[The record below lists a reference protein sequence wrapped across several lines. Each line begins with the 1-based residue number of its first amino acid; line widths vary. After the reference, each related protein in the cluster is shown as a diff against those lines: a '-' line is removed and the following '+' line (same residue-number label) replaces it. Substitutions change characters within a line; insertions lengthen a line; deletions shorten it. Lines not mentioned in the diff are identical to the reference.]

1 MPLGARQTRH
11 TMTVLSFSIP
21 RFPRWLETLQWLF
34 FLFSVEY
41 LNLEVSDTLKLSVS
55 TPLVLCP
62 SVETFLLQYKVEKV
76 RPQSKCDSDS
86 CYQSW
91 RVCGHHTLSL
101 CLVFCRS
108 SQVWKYLSPVL
119 FLARGALTGV
129 PPKITPISTQNA
141 WSFYSVY
148 ICIHTIFLSRHLCFH
163 SAHMPSPF
171 PSFFLDYVC
180 HIHAA
185 GSCSISSLVIVWGQ
199 SILKIVLRH

>member
-21 RFPRWLETLQWLF
+21 MFPRWLETLQWPF
-34 FLFSVEY
+34 FISSVEY

-86 CYQSW
+86 FYQSW

-108 SQVWKYLSPVL
+108 SKVWKYLSPVL

-129 PPKITPISTQNA
+129 PPRIILISTQNA
-141 WSFYSVY
+141 WFLLFNLHMYTYNFSFTPSLFSF
-148 ICIHTIFLSRHLCFH
+148 CTHALTISIFFFWIMFVIFVQLALVAFLH
-163 SAHMPSPF
+163 
-171 PSFFLDYVC
+171 
-180 HIHAA
+180 
-185 GSCSISSLVIVWGQ
+185 
-199 SILKIVLRH
+199 